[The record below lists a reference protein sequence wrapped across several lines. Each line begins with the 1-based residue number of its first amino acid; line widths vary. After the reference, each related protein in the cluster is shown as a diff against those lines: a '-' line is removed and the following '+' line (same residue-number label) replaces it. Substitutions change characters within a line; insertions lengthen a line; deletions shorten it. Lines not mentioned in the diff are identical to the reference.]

1 MYVYIHSTYIYI
13 HTLLFLK
20 KKNISLVSQEVS
32 TTTPSG
38 SEEGLIIVTDGAQW
52 GNYLPE
58 VQGFGSEA
66 TISGGISGISP
77 QNWRFYQQN
86 LGL

>member
-1 MYVYIHSTYIYI
+1 LY
-13 HTLLFLK
+13 
-20 KKNISLVSQEVS
+20 LVSQEVS

-58 VQGFGSEA
+58 VQGVGGET
-66 TISGGISGISP
+66 TISGGISL

>member
-13 HTLLFLK
+13 HTLLFL